1 MIDLTVAQ
9 IADIVG
15 GELADISAEVA
26 AGLHVTG
33 TVEFDSRNIT
43 PGGLFLAL
51 PGARSDGHDY
61 AASAVAA
68 GAVVVLAA
76 RPVGVPAIVV
86 APGVHAVGRGDS
98 GLAGVLE
105 HDTDGSGAAV
115 LAALAKLA
123 AAVAAEL
130 VAGGLTIIGITG
142 SSGKTSTKDLLAA
155 VLDPLGEVVAP
166 PGSFNNELGHPWT
179 VLRATAR
186 TDYLILELS
195 ARHPGNI
202 AALAAIA
209 PPAIGVVLNVGTAHL
224 GEFGTR
230 EAIAQTKA
238 ELPQAV
244 PQSGVVVLNVDD
256 PAVAAMADVTSAR
269 VVRVSRSGRSDTGPS
284 DMWAG
289 PVTLDE
295 LARPHFTLHAADSP
309 DFAVEVRLA
318 VHGDHQ
324 VTNAMCVAAVALECG
339 ATAAQVAVALAGAHP
354 VSQHRMRV
362 STRTDGITVIDD
374 AYNANPDS
382 MRAGLQ
388 ALAWIARGGASEGS
402 DTAAGPRRSWAVLGE
417 MAELGE
423 DAIPEHD
430 RIGRLAVRLD
440 VSRLVVVG
448 MGRSMSAMHHGAV
461 MEGSW
466 GGEAAIVAD
475 VDAALALLRAELRSG
490 DVVLVKASN
499 AAGLGHSPTAGR
511 RCRRRPEPFPM
522 IEILIAVGISL
533 TVSILLTPALI
544 RLFTKQGFGHEI
556 REDGP
561 PSHKTKR
568 GRRRWAAWLL
578 WPASGRV
585 ISAPTSRDWHS
596 TVRARR
602 RRVCWCFFWRRRWV
616 PLDSSTT

>member
-9 IADIVG
+9 IAAIVG
-15 GELADISAEVA
+15 GELADISAEDA

-33 TVEFDSRNIT
+33 TVEFDSRKVT

-51 PGARSDGHDY
+51 PGARVDGHDH

-68 GAVVVLAA
+68 GAVAVLAA

-86 APGVHAVGRGDS
+86 SPAARHGGGQ
-98 GLAGVLE
+98 AGVLE

-155 VLDPLGEVVAP
+155 VLAPLGEVVAP

-179 VLRATAR
+179 VLRATAS

-202 AALAAIA
+202 AELAAIA

-224 GEFGTR
+224 GEFGSR
-230 EAIAQTKA
+230 EAIAQTKS

-244 PQSGVVVLNVDD
+244 PRSGVVVLNVDD
-256 PAVAAMADVTSAR
+256 PAVAAMADVTAAR
-269 VVRVSRSGRSDTGPS
+269 VVRVSRQDHT
-284 DMWAG
+284 DVWAG

-295 LARPHFTLHAADSP
+295 LASPQFTLHFGADSV
-309 DFAVEVRLA
+309 AEVRLA

-324 VTNAMCVAAVALECG
+324 VSNALCAAAVALECG
-339 ATAAQVAVALAGAHP
+339 ATDEQVALALAGAGP

-362 STRTDGITVIDD
+362 STRADGVTVIDD

-388 ALAWIARGGASEGS
+388 ALAWIARGGSG
-402 DTAAGPRRSWAVLGE
+402 AAHRRSWAVLGE

-423 DAIPEHD
+423 DAISEHD

-440 VSRLVVVG
+440 VSRLIVVG
-448 MGRSMSAMHHGAV
+448 TGRSMSAMHHGAV

-466 GGEAAIVAD
+466 GGEAAFVDDA
-475 VDAALALLRAELRSG
+475 DAALTLLRAELQPG

-499 AAGLGHSPTAGR
+499 AAGLGALADSLVTDAAIGDQGR
-511 RCRRRPEPFPM
+511 
-522 IEILIAVGISL
+522 S
-533 TVSILLTPALI
+533 TP
-544 RLFTKQGFGHEI
+544 R
-556 REDGP
+556 
-561 PSHKTKR
+561 
-568 GRRRWAAWLL
+568 
-578 WPASGRV
+578 
-585 ISAPTSRDWHS
+585 
-596 TVRARR
+596 
-602 RRVCWCFFWRRRWV
+602 
-616 PLDSSTT
+616 